1 MAKKNKLITENL
13 RAYIENP
20 LPNFIE
26 TPTLLNINYTIIS
39 EVKNIKTI
47 SYKNTLIYLKIML
60 AVVQRWSKYSVLKIS
75 GNIPLLTADATTE
88 FLNFSK

>member
-47 SYKNTLIYLKIML
+47 SYKNTLNLSENNASRCSEVI
-60 AVVQRWSKYSVLKIS
+60 
-75 GNIPLLTADATTE
+75 
-88 FLNFSK
+88 